1 MRSGA
6 RQGCLLWPTL
16 FLIVLDIIMRKMYKP
31 NFHYKDSQSERTIL
45 QRSGKAGHRYNRA
58 YRNTEKA
65 LLENKNIS
73 TVFLI
78 NSKFQIYFHVCMPV
92 IILYT

>member
-45 QRSGKAGHRYNRA
+45 QRSRKAGHRYNHA

-78 NSKFQIYFHVCMPV
+78 NSKFKIYFHVCMPV